1 MVFVNESR
9 WSNLNEMMKRFR
21 LKLIFLLFAGLVL
34 NNISFAQ
41 GQIPDGI
48 VSSIQNGN
56 GTALAAFFNENVEL
70 VVDTHDDVYSK
81 SQAQQIVSEFFKANK
96 PKQFNIIHQ
105 GGKDGA
111 RYAIGSLTTNT
122 GTFRVY
128 FLLKNK
134 DSISYIHQLRIE
146 KQG

>member
-1 MVFVNESR
+1 
-9 WSNLNEMMKRFR
+9 MKNTKFKII
-21 LKLIFLLFAGLVL
+21 LLLFGL
-34 NNISFAQ
+34 FALAPKSYS
-41 GQIPDGI
+41 QIPDEI
-48 VSSIQNGN
+48 VLSIQNGN
-56 GTALAAFFNENVEL
+56 VETLATFFNQNVEL
-70 VVDTHDDVYSK
+70 VVQSHDDVFSK
-81 SQAQQIVSEFFKANK
+81 PQAKQIVAEFFKANK

-111 RYAIGSLTTNT
+111 RYAIGSLVTSN

-134 DSISYIHQLRIE
+134 ESNSYIHQLRIE